1 VSKILVTFALRQE
14 GVSFERRLTQRTS
27 GGRMVVGRLKSC
39 EVGVT
44 WLGMRLH
51 DFKQFEGMLVNFRPA
66 IVINSG
72 FAGAVRTLLEPGD
85 FLLAENFS
93 SPEMVDRLV
102 AAPVFDARGAFES
115 VADVAEP
122 ADKMRINAAG
132 TVLAVDMESARFS
145 AICLERAVPFI
156 TARMISDRADETIP
170 RVFLGKGL
178 GGMKDISDAIGFA
191 GRMIQLRPR
200 LTDRLTRLIGE
211 VCG

>member
-1 VSKILVTFALRQE
+1 MTKILVTFALRQE

-27 GGRMVVGRLKSC
+27 GGGIVVGRLNSR

-44 WLGMRLH
+44 WLGMRLR
-51 DFKQFEGMLVNFRPA
+51 DDKQFEGIMANFRPA

-93 SPEMVDRLV
+93 SPEIVNRLE

-115 VADVAEP
+115 VPEVAEP
-122 ADKMRINAAG
+122 ADKFRINAAG
-132 TVLAVDMESARFS
+132 AILAVDMESARFT

-156 TARMISDRADETIP
+156 TARMVSDRVDEAIP

-178 GGMKDISDAIGFA
+178 ARMKDISDAIGFA

-200 LTDRLTRLIGE
+200 LADRLTRLIGE